1 MGLRRTYKH
10 FRRYRQIAE
19 VLLREGFGYLV
30 DQLGLKRFLPWPLRP
45 LVFRQTS
52 LDPVTFAQRVRRSLE
67 ALGPTFIKLGQT
79 LSTRPDLVPAEVIG
93 ELERLQDAV
102 EPVPFPVVQRILEQ
116 ELGGALSELFQEL
129 DPVPMAS
136 ASLGQVHRAQ
146 LPAGE
151 TVVVKVQRPG
161 IQRLIDT
168 DLEILRTLAHSYR
181 ERLAPEG
188 FDPVELVDEFG
199 LVLQNELDYVI
210 EAAQMERMARDFKSD
225 PRVHIPKVHWS
236 YTTSRVLTMEEVR
249 GTKIDRVSLLRDQ
262 GIPLDQVAR
271 NLVTLYFE
279 QIFLHGYFHGDPHPG
294 NLFVDAQGVISF
306 VDFGMMGYLDPDTL
320 EPLLGVL
327 RGIRTAQPRQIVRAL
342 GKLGILPR
350 GKEPAFLQRDLLIL
364 IHRYSG
370 VPLRDLSLGDVLNRI
385 VGLVKKHH
393 LRLPADL
400 ALLVKTV
407 IGVEGLA
414 RKLEP
419 QISPLEILETL
430 GSEPWRWAA
439 KGLGTR
445 TQEKVTELAKA
456 VPRIVLSTERVLG
469 KLSGDEL
476 GIRFYHEGLEG
487 FLHRLELI
495 SNRLTSALIVSALV
509 IASSLVLLFH
519 QGPTFFGYPVLGLTG
534 YLLAGF
540 LGFWLLVSILRAG
553 KL

>member
-1 MGLRRTYKH
+1 M
-10 FRRYRQIAE
+10 
-19 VLLREGFGYLV
+19 
-30 DQLGLKRFLPWPLRP
+30 
-45 LVFRQTS
+45 
-52 LDPVTFAQRVRRSLE
+52 
-67 ALGPTFIKLGQT
+67 
-79 LSTRPDLVPAEVIG
+79 
-93 ELERLQDAV
+93 ERLQDAV
-102 EPVPFPVVQRILEQ
+102 EPVPFSVVQRILEQ
-116 ELGGALSELFQEL
+116 ELGGPLSELFQEL

-161 IQRLIDT
+161 IQRLIAT

-414 RKLEP
+414 RKLDP

-430 GSEPWRWAA
+430 GWEPWRWAA

-456 VPRIVLSTERVLG
+456 VPRIILSTERVLG

-519 QGPTFFGYPVLGLTG
+519 QGPTLFGYPVLGLTG